1 MTLSK
6 IQYIV
11 KSYDWEGVLLGED
24 IILNLKYRIMFYKY
38 YNFILRKLSTV
49 CNDDLLWWLARLWT
63 QSFNFLYDF
72 HALNNI
78 AENDMSTIQPRSLHS
93 GNKEL
98 GAISVWSCI
107 GHG

>member
-6 IQYIV
+6 IQYNIV

-49 CNDDLLWWLARLWT
+49 CNDDLL
-63 QSFNFLYDF
+63 
-72 HALNNI
+72 
-78 AENDMSTIQPRSLHS
+78 
-93 GNKEL
+93 
-98 GAISVWSCI
+98 
-107 GHG
+107 